1 MKTTLVLIIAAL
13 TLLTAPASAVASKM
27 RVMSFNIRQD
37 NPKDGPLNFWKDR
50 RAPLCKYVIKKK
62 PDIIGMQEVFKNQ
75 LDDVMGSLKGYADG
89 GAGREDGKEKGE
101 YNPVIY
107 RTDKYKL
114 IKHGIFWLSETPD
127 VPSVSWNAK
136 YPRIATWVI
145 LEEIKTGRRFF
156 YCNSHFDHKSDFAKN
171 ESAKFIKKRFKKLC
185 EGLPIVFTADCNTY
199 EPKDVYYTMCSYDYP
214 FTDTWKAALKKKGGP
229 STSHEYGKNKNI
241 LEHKIDF
248 IFVSDEFKTKRSVID
263 DSSLGGGRFLSD
275 HHPIWADV
283 VY

>member
-1 MKTTLVLIIAAL
+1 MKNFSFLLLILSAW
-13 TLLTAPASAVASKM
+13 LLFPVSSDASKL
-27 RVMSFNIRQD
+27 RIMSFNIRQD

-50 RAPLCKYVIKKK
+50 CAPLCKYVNKTH

-75 LDDVMGSLKGYADG
+75 LDDVNSLIKGYAYV

-101 YNPVIY
+101 YSPVFYLKSKY
-107 RTDKYKL
+107 RLVT
-114 IKHGIFWLSETPD
+114 HGLFWLSETPQ

-145 LEEIKTGRRFF
+145 LEEIKTGKRFF
-156 YCNSHFDHKSDFAKN
+156 YCNSHFDHKSDAAKN
-171 ESAKFIKKRFKKLC
+171 ESAKFIKKQFKSLC
-185 EGLPIVFTADCNTY
+185 QGLPVVFTADCNTY
-199 EPKDVYYTMCSYDYP
+199 EPKDTYYTLCSYDYP
-214 FTDTWKAALKKKGGP
+214 FIDTWKAAPKTKGGP
-229 STSHEYGKNKNI
+229 STSHSYGKNENI

-248 IFVSDEFKTKRSVID
+248 IFVTSEFTVRRSSID

-283 VY
+283 TW